1 MQTYPDFSLFAFMRN
16 FSEDELPLT
25 TEEIAALAMANAAF
39 RACRGWSETW
49 PERLPGQECPGL

>member
-25 TEEIAALAMANAAF
+25 AEELAVLEMSSTAF

-49 PERLPGQECPGL
+49 PERLPGQECPL